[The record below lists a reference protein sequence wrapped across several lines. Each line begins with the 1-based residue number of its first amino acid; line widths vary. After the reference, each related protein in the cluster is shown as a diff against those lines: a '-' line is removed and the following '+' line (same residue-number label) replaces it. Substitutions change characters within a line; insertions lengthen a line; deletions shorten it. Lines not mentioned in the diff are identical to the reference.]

1 MSGKSDKGG
10 SNIEHIRA
18 SIISRMLEF
27 TRKTLEY
34 LNEENGLTF
43 KSAQCICDLLLPGIG
58 GNAVAITDRET
69 ILGYAGVSEDGNPS
83 GRAIRTQATRD
94 TVADGQPRV
103 MHSAKEI
110 GFTTEVRDIQAA
122 IIVPLKVA
130 NDVVGTLKFYY
141 KEPDATTEVQQRIAA
156 GFGDII
162 STQLAAHAF
171 EEQRKLATSMEL
183 KALQAQINPHF
194 LFNTLNTIS
203 AFIRMDPEKARKL
216 LREFAIFY
224 RKTLENSD
232 DLIELRRELEQAERY
247 FGFEIARFGEDKLSL
262 TIDLPEELAMVPV
275 PAFMVQPIVE
285 NSVRH
290 ARPSSGSLNIHIGVH
305 AEGNDLYIIIEDDG
319 VGMSEETRHNI
330 MNAKST
336 SGLGIAVRNI
346 NDRVTGYFAP
356 GSKMSYESELGKGTT
371 VTLYLRNALVL
382 NNDVDIQGDE

>member
-1 MSGKSDKGG
+1 MSGKSDRGG

-43 KSAQCICDLLLPGIG
+43 KSAQSICDLLLPGIG
-58 GNAVAITDRET
+58 GNAVAITDRAT

-103 MHSAKEI
+103 MHSAREI
-110 GFTTEVRDIQAA
+110 GFTTEVREIQAA
-122 IIVPLKVA
+122 IIVPLKVS
-130 NDVVGTLKFYY
+130 NQVVGTLKFYY
-141 KEPDATTEVQQRIAA
+141 KEPDATTEVQRRIAS

-162 STQLAAHAF
+162 STQLAAQAF
-171 EEQRKLATSMEL
+171 EAQKKLATSMEL

-203 AFIRMDPEKARKL
+203 AFIRIEPEKARQL
-216 LREFAIFY
+216 LREFAVFY
-224 RKTLENSD
+224 RKTLEDSD
-232 DLIELRRELEQAERY
+232 DLIELERELEQTRRY
-247 FGFEIARFGEDKLSL
+247 FGFELARFGEDKLSL
-262 TIDLPEELAMVPV
+262 TINLPPELASVPV

-290 ARPSSGSLNIHIGVH
+290 ARPVRRSLNIRIDVH
-305 AEGNDLYIIIEDDG
+305 TEGNDLYIVIADDG
-319 VGMSEETRHNI
+319 VGMSEEKCRNI
-330 MNAKST
+330 MHAKST
-336 SGLGIAVRNI
+336 SGLGIAIRNI

-371 VTLYLRNALVL
+371 VTLYLKDALAL
-382 NNDVDIQGDE
+382 NNDIDFNYDE